1 MRQQYL
7 ALSILLFFG
16 PLAACAPATG
26 DGPRVEVEQLN
37 EPVSFYPQETG
48 ATWQY
53 LPDSARLDERRVYQ
67 RVDGPTVLDGEVV
80 TGWHLIGRGIDE
92 QHFRS
97 YGQDGVFLLR
107 TIKPG
112 TIIDFRPAVQEF
124 PAAGSLRLG
133 ASWGGETTASVVYP
147 DARPEHREA
156 SLDIRYR
163 YTVVDER
170 NARVPA
176 GEFTVFVIDFESVT
190 VDELGRELE
199 RLSQTVWFSPH
210 IGEVRTEN
218 GYFLIET
225 NFFQL
230 QEP

>member
-1 MRQQYL
+1 MRKHYPT
-7 ALSILLFFG
+7 LSILLLSG
-16 PLAACAPATG
+16 LLAACVPATD
-26 DGPRVEVEQLN
+26 DGPRVVVDQLN
-37 EPVSFYPQETG
+37 ESVSFYPQETG

-67 RVDGPTVLDGEVV
+67 RVDGPTVLEGEVV

-92 QHFRS
+92 QHFRR
-97 YGQDGVFLLR
+97 YGSDGVFLLR

-112 TIIDFRPAVQEF
+112 TIIDFRPAVKEF
-124 PAAGSLRLG
+124 PAAASLRAG
-133 ASWGGETTASVVYP
+133 ASWDGETTASVVYP

-170 NARVPA
+170 TARVPA

-190 VDELGRELE
+190 VDESGKELE
-199 RLSQTVWFSPH
+199 RMSQTVWFSPH

-225 NFFQL
+225 NFQTP
-230 QEP
+230 EP